1 MISKLYPLVV
11 TEGRSL
17 EVVQVK
23 EVYEKTRTLKGFM
36 KNFVPS
42 VSLKEEV

>member
-1 MISKLYPLVV
+1 MTSKLCPLSI

-23 EVYEKTRTLKGFM
+23 EVHEKTRTLKGFM
-36 KNFVPS
+36 ENFVPS